1 MCGLEITLE
10 NGTIQSI
17 KGDKDDPFSKGY
29 ICPKATALQDL
40 HEDPDRLRKPIK
52 KVNGEWKEI
61 EWKEAFDLFETKIKS
76 IQKKFG
82 KDALGIY
89 QGNPNVHNIGSMLF
103 GIPFARSLKTKY
115 KYSATSV
122 DQLPHHY
129 AAQFM
134 MGHLLLIPIP
144 DINRT
149 DFFLCLGANPV
160 VSNGSLMSAGG
171 MPQRIKELQSRGG
184 KFVVIDP
191 RKTQTAEKADQH
203 LFIRPG
209 TDVYFL
215 AAFIQVLFQEKMIV
229 ADLPDYTKGLE
240 GLGDLFS
247 PFTPEKTESITG
259 ISSEETRKIVKTF
272 VESRTAVCY
281 GRMGLSVQE
290 HGTLCQWMINLINIL
305 TGNFDQP
312 GGAMFTS
319 PAIDPIKLGRKGTY
333 HKYNRWQSRVRKLPE
348 FNGELPVASLAEDI
362 LAEGEG
368 QIKAMITVAGNPVL
382 STPNGSQL
390 EKAFESLEFMVAI
403 DIYLNETTKH
413 ADLILPT
420 TSGLENEHYDVVFN
434 TLAIHNVAKY
444 SPPLFEAPK
453 GLKSDWEVFKE
464 LTQRLQPP
472 SLMEKAM
479 NPLINPTFMLKQGL
493 KASGSKVTVQELK
506 KSPHGID
513 LGPLKS
519 CLPQRLMTEDNQ
531 LDLAPELFVTALKKL
546 TWNKGQ
552 EKLLLIGRRQLRS
565 NNSWMH
571 NSTRLVKGPE
581 RCTLIMHP
589 EDAQSRAIED
599 GQYVKVRSR
608 TGTVEIKA
616 VLSDEMMQGVV
627 SIPHGWGHH
636 RSGTRWRTA
645 EAHAGT
651 SLNDITDDQQID
663 EVCGN
668 AALSAVPVEVMV

>member
-215 AAFIQVLFQEKMIV
+215 AAFIQVLFQRIMGMRSEVFLIC
-229 ADLPDYTKGLE
+229 ALE
-240 GLGDLFS
+240 MAILKS
-247 PFTPEKTESITG
+247 
-259 ISSEETRKIVKTF
+259 
-272 VESRTAVCY
+272 
-281 GRMGLSVQE
+281 
-290 HGTLCQWMINLINIL
+290 INIL
-305 TGNFDQP
+305 
-312 GGAMFTS
+312 
-319 PAIDPIKLGRKGTY
+319 
-333 HKYNRWQSRVRKLPE
+333 
-348 FNGELPVASLAEDI
+348 FN
-362 LAEGEG
+362 
-368 QIKAMITVAGNPVL
+368 
-382 STPNGSQL
+382 
-390 EKAFESLEFMVAI
+390 
-403 DIYLNETTKH
+403 
-413 ADLILPT
+413 
-420 TSGLENEHYDVVFN
+420 
-434 TLAIHNVAKY
+434 
-444 SPPLFEAPK
+444 
-453 GLKSDWEVFKE
+453 
-464 LTQRLQPP
+464 
-472 SLMEKAM
+472 
-479 NPLINPTFMLKQGL
+479 
-493 KASGSKVTVQELK
+493 
-506 KSPHGID
+506 
-513 LGPLKS
+513 
-519 CLPQRLMTEDNQ
+519 
-531 LDLAPELFVTALKKL
+531 
-546 TWNKGQ
+546 
-552 EKLLLIGRRQLRS
+552 
-565 NNSWMH
+565 
-571 NSTRLVKGPE
+571 
-581 RCTLIMHP
+581 
-589 EDAQSRAIED
+589 
-599 GQYVKVRSR
+599 
-608 TGTVEIKA
+608 
-616 VLSDEMMQGVV
+616 
-627 SIPHGWGHH
+627 
-636 RSGTRWRTA
+636 
-645 EAHAGT
+645 
-651 SLNDITDDQQID
+651 
-663 EVCGN
+663 
-668 AALSAVPVEVMV
+668 